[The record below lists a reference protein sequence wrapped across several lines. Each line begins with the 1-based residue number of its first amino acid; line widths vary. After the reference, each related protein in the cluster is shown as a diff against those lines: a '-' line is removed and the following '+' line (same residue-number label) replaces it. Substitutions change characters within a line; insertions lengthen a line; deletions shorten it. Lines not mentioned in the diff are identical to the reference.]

1 MLEELLKLKDGANT
15 VSEFTEA
22 IRRGI
27 PSAVFGVNEAFKA
40 FLAANVDSPVL
51 YVAKDMVTA
60 SAAAELIAEF
70 SGKKTVYIPPK
81 DEILVSAKAYSKDI
95 SFERIKALYEASFA
109 DVIVTTADALMQTA
123 PKKTE
128 KITLARGEDASQEE
142 TVKELVR
149 FGYRRVEKT
158 ESKATFSLRGD
169 VLDVFPINA
178 EVPVRIDFFGDCVE
192 SIKKFDPET
201 RASLGFTDEITVLQ
215 AFEFLISDEDAALAE
230 AVIKNELRSAD
241 KDARVNLR
249 MLADEITVAKENS
262 DADVLS
268 VLSPL
273 SENCGD
279 LFGFL
284 KDDAVVIID
293 EAKRIKEIADLSE
306 REFTERYNS
315 LKKTGEVFSFA
326 ARNLCYRYFQSI

>member
-1 MLEELLKLKDGANT
+1 M
-15 VSEFTEA
+15 
-22 IRRGI
+22 
-27 PSAVFGVNEAFKA
+27 
-40 FLAANVDSPVL
+40 
-51 YVAKDMVTA
+51 
-60 SAAAELIAEF
+60 
-70 SGKKTVYIPPK
+70 
-81 DEILVSAKAYSKDI
+81 
-95 SFERIKALYEASFA
+95 
-109 DVIVTTADALMQTA
+109 
-123 PKKTE
+123 
-128 KITLARGEDASQEE
+128 
-142 TVKELVR
+142 
-149 FGYRRVEKT
+149 
-158 ESKATFSLRGD
+158 
-169 VLDVFPINA
+169 
-178 EVPVRIDFFGDCVE
+178 RIDFFGDCVE